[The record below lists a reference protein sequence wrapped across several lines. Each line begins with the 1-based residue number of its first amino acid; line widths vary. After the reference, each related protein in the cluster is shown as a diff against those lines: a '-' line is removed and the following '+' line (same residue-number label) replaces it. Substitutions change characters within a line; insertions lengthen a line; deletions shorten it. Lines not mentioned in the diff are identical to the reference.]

1 MLCDH
6 CVRLCVVFFNGCL
19 VFSALLMYFVC
30 EFEIVHTSVRC
41 VLELLVRAIFGG
53 VRFAG

>member
-6 CVRLCVVFFNGCL
+6 CVRLCVVFFIGCL
-19 VFSALLMYFVC
+19 VFSALLMYFAC
-30 EFEIVHTSVRC
+30 EFKIVHTSIRC